1 MPEDRNSPE
10 KPRNRLWTWVRLALT
25 IATFWGLVHFVSLD
39 ALLEAA
45 GRISPRA
52 LVVCSIAVF
61 AGQLLGVVRFQLLL
75 AAYGATHVLRFAES
89 LRLFLVA
96 TFYNTFLPGAVA
108 GDLVRAVAVR
118 SCFADGGLTSSL
130 AVGVIERI
138 TGFAG
143 MLMLTAGFAAAHPI
157 PGIRGLLAFSLLG
170 LLGAALAIVGI
181 VVGRRLAPHLPGRLG
196 KLAAGLPSIQ
206 GKGAFLLGL
215 LCAIATHAATAL
227 GFHVLIRSLTPAAS
241 LAESMVIVPLACS
254 AAYIPA
260 TVAGAGT
267 RDAAFVL
274 LYRGVGVSA
283 ADSLAMSLAAMLI
296 TLLLAGLGGIASF
309 VGPYTRLSQSE

>member
-1 MPEDRNSPE
+1 MPQDRTPPE
-10 KPRNRLWTWVRLALT
+10 KPRTRLWLWARLALT
-25 IATFWGLVHFVSLD
+25 IATFWGLFHFVSVE
-39 ALLEAA
+39 ALLQAA
-45 GRISPRA
+45 ARIPASAMA
-52 LVVCSIAVF
+52 LCSVAVF
-61 AGQLLGVVRFQLLL
+61 VGQLIGVWRFQLLL
-75 AAYGATHVLRFAES
+75 TAYGATHALRFVES

-108 GDLVRAVAVR
+108 GDLVRVVAIR
-118 SCFADGGLTSSL
+118 RCFADGGLTSSL
-130 AVGVIERI
+130 TVGVIERI

-143 MLMLTAGFAAAHPI
+143 MLILTASFAALHPI

-170 LLGAALAIVGI
+170 LLGAATAIAGI
-181 VVGRRLAPHLPGRLG
+181 VVGRRVAHRLPGRLG
-196 KLAAGLPSIQ
+196 RLAAGLPSIQ
-206 GKGAFLLGL
+206 GKGAFVLGL
-215 LCAIATHAATAL
+215 LCAVATHASTAL
-227 GFHVLIRSLTPAAS
+227 GFHVLIRSLTPQAS

-296 TLLLAGLGGIASF
+296 TLVIAALGGIATLT
-309 VGPYTRLSQSE
+309 GPYTRMPSAE